1 LAKSGQIEL
10 PEKLVEVFSGEALY
24 RGAYG
29 GRGSAKCFGRGTKV
43 LRADASLVAVEDV
56 REGDCLLG
64 PDGRPR
70 RVCGLAQG
78 IAPLYRVTQ
87 KTGMSYVVNGDH
99 ILVLERSRHAAE
111 DFGSISLAGNPQR
124 VNGRYAGYDTGL
136 GYSLITAADY
146 AKKPE
151 RFKTQHFGFRRP
163 IVGMHKALTVDP
175 YFLGLWLGDGTAKA
189 SEITNPDPEII
200 SFIYAYAEEE
210 NWVVS
215 EMGNGRSA
223 SRFYIGS
230 EYSRAGSFVQQLRV
244 AGVFRNKHIPEEY
257 FGAST
262 EQRLALLAGL
272 VDTDGHVS
280 TGCIA
285 IAQSREA
292 MLDDI
297 IRLAHGLGFKA
308 SKRYTP
314 VPLNGKIC
322 AAWKCQI
329 GGDIDR
335 LPLRV
340 ARKRDAARVVKN
352 KDWRRTRV
360 DIEEI
365 GVGAYFGF
373 ELDGDHLFMLA
384 DGTVTHNSRSFA
396 KMAAV
401 HGLRC
406 ALAKESGVIVCGR
419 EFQNSLDESSMAE
432 VKQAIE
438 TEPWLRD
445 NYEIGEKFIRTRDG
459 RIDFSFV
466 GLRRNIESVKST
478 ARIRLLWVDE
488 AEPVS
493 EMAWQKAI
501 PTVREENAEIWVTWN
516 PERRASATNQRF
528 RVNPP
533 ENSKIVE
540 LNWRDNAW
548 FPSTLDQIRRED
560 EAKRPEQYPHIWEGE
575 YAIAHAGAYYAKF
588 LSDASQEG
596 RIGRV
601 TRDPLMAVRAYCDLG
616 GTGARSDAFAMW
628 VCQFVGREVRVLD
641 YYEAV
646 GQSLG
651 VHVDWLR
658 ERGWGKAQIFLPMT
672 ARPMTGFM
680 TCRSRVLL
688 GRPGSTSR

>member
-1 LAKSGQIEL
+1 MTAGRIEL
-10 PEKLVEVFSGEALY
+10 PEKLIPVFSGEALY

-29 GRGSAKCFGRGTKV
+29 GRGSAK
-43 LRADASLVAVEDV
+43 
-56 REGDCLLG
+56 
-64 PDGRPR
+64 
-70 RVCGLAQG
+70 
-78 IAPLYRVTQ
+78 
-87 KTGMSYVVNGDH
+87 
-99 ILVLERSRHAAE
+99 
-111 DFGSISLAGNPQR
+111 
-124 VNGRYAGYDTGL
+124 
-136 GYSLITAADY
+136 
-146 AKKPE
+146 
-151 RFKTQHFGFRRP
+151 
-163 IVGMHKALTVDP
+163 
-175 YFLGLWLGDGTAKA
+175 
-189 SEITNPDPEII
+189 
-200 SFIYAYAEEE
+200 
-210 NWVVS
+210 
-215 EMGNGRSA
+215 
-223 SRFYIGS
+223 
-230 EYSRAGSFVQQLRV
+230 
-244 AGVFRNKHIPEEY
+244 
-257 FGAST
+257 
-262 EQRLALLAGL
+262 
-272 VDTDGHVS
+272 
-280 TGCIA
+280 
-285 IAQSREA
+285 
-292 MLDDI
+292 
-297 IRLAHGLGFKA
+297 
-308 SKRYTP
+308 
-314 VPLNGKIC
+314 
-322 AAWKCQI
+322 
-329 GGDIDR
+329 
-335 LPLRV
+335 
-340 ARKRDAARVVKN
+340 
-352 KDWRRTRV
+352 
-360 DIEEI
+360 
-365 GVGAYFGF
+365 
-373 ELDGDHLFMLA
+373 
-384 DGTVTHNSRSFA
+384 SRSFA

-438 TEPWLRD
+438 TEPWLAA

-601 TRDPLMAVRAYCDLG
+601 TKDPLLAVRAYCDLG

-658 ERGWGKAQIFLPMT
+658 ERGWGKAQIFLPHDGAT
-672 ARPMTGFM
+672 HDRVYDVSFESAFRAAGFNVEVIPNQGRGAARARIEAARRLFPAVWFNAETTEAGRDALGWYHEK
-680 TCRSRVLL
+680 RSDDWREVGLGPEHDFSSHGSDAFGL
-688 GRPGSTSR
+688 MAVAYETPAGRPKAIRYPQLGIV

>member
-1 LAKSGQIEL
+1 MTAGRIEL
-10 PEKLVEVFSGEALY
+10 PEKLIPVFSGEALY

-29 GRGSAKCFGRGTKV
+29 GRGSAK
-43 LRADASLVAVEDV
+43 
-56 REGDCLLG
+56 
-64 PDGRPR
+64 
-70 RVCGLAQG
+70 
-78 IAPLYRVTQ
+78 
-87 KTGMSYVVNGDH
+87 
-99 ILVLERSRHAAE
+99 
-111 DFGSISLAGNPQR
+111 
-124 VNGRYAGYDTGL
+124 
-136 GYSLITAADY
+136 
-146 AKKPE
+146 
-151 RFKTQHFGFRRP
+151 
-163 IVGMHKALTVDP
+163 
-175 YFLGLWLGDGTAKA
+175 
-189 SEITNPDPEII
+189 
-200 SFIYAYAEEE
+200 
-210 NWVVS
+210 
-215 EMGNGRSA
+215 
-223 SRFYIGS
+223 
-230 EYSRAGSFVQQLRV
+230 
-244 AGVFRNKHIPEEY
+244 
-257 FGAST
+257 
-262 EQRLALLAGL
+262 
-272 VDTDGHVS
+272 
-280 TGCIA
+280 
-285 IAQSREA
+285 
-292 MLDDI
+292 
-297 IRLAHGLGFKA
+297 
-308 SKRYTP
+308 
-314 VPLNGKIC
+314 
-322 AAWKCQI
+322 
-329 GGDIDR
+329 
-335 LPLRV
+335 
-340 ARKRDAARVVKN
+340 
-352 KDWRRTRV
+352 
-360 DIEEI
+360 
-365 GVGAYFGF
+365 
-373 ELDGDHLFMLA
+373 
-384 DGTVTHNSRSFA
+384 SRSFA

-438 TEPWLRD
+438 TEPWLAA

-601 TRDPLMAVRAYCDLG
+601 TKDPLMAVRAYCDLG

-658 ERGWGKAQIFLPMT
+658 ERGWGKAQIFLPHDGAT
-672 ARPMTGFM
+672 HDRVYDVSFESAFRAAGFNVEVIPNQGRGAARARIEAARRLFPAVWFNAETTEAGRDALGWYHEK
-680 TCRSRVLL
+680 RSDDWREVGLGPEHDFSSHGSDAFGL
-688 GRPGSTSR
+688 MAVAYETPAGRPKAIRYPQLGIV

>member
-1 LAKSGQIEL
+1 MTAGRIEL
-10 PEKLVEVFSGEALY
+10 PEKLIPVFSGEALY

-29 GRGSAKCFGRGTKV
+29 GRGSAK
-43 LRADASLVAVEDV
+43 
-56 REGDCLLG
+56 
-64 PDGRPR
+64 
-70 RVCGLAQG
+70 
-78 IAPLYRVTQ
+78 
-87 KTGMSYVVNGDH
+87 
-99 ILVLERSRHAAE
+99 
-111 DFGSISLAGNPQR
+111 
-124 VNGRYAGYDTGL
+124 
-136 GYSLITAADY
+136 
-146 AKKPE
+146 
-151 RFKTQHFGFRRP
+151 
-163 IVGMHKALTVDP
+163 
-175 YFLGLWLGDGTAKA
+175 
-189 SEITNPDPEII
+189 
-200 SFIYAYAEEE
+200 
-210 NWVVS
+210 
-215 EMGNGRSA
+215 
-223 SRFYIGS
+223 
-230 EYSRAGSFVQQLRV
+230 
-244 AGVFRNKHIPEEY
+244 
-257 FGAST
+257 
-262 EQRLALLAGL
+262 
-272 VDTDGHVS
+272 
-280 TGCIA
+280 
-285 IAQSREA
+285 
-292 MLDDI
+292 
-297 IRLAHGLGFKA
+297 
-308 SKRYTP
+308 
-314 VPLNGKIC
+314 
-322 AAWKCQI
+322 
-329 GGDIDR
+329 
-335 LPLRV
+335 
-340 ARKRDAARVVKN
+340 
-352 KDWRRTRV
+352 
-360 DIEEI
+360 
-365 GVGAYFGF
+365 
-373 ELDGDHLFMLA
+373 
-384 DGTVTHNSRSFA
+384 SRSFA

-406 ALAKESGVIVCGR
+406 ALAQESGVIVCGR

-601 TRDPLMAVRAYCDLG
+601 TKDPLLAVRAYCDLG

-658 ERGWGKAQIFLPMT
+658 ERGWGKAQIFLPHDGAT
-672 ARPMTGFM
+672 HDRVYDVSFESAFRAAGFNVEVIPNQGRGAAKARIEAARRLFPAVWFNAETTEAGRDALGWYHEK
-680 TCRSRVLL
+680 RSDDWREVGLGPEHDFSSHGSDAFGL
-688 GRPGSTSR
+688 MAVAYETPAGRPKAIRYPQLGIV

>member
-1 LAKSGQIEL
+1 MTAGRIEL
-10 PEKLVEVFSGEALY
+10 PEKLIPVFSGEALY

-29 GRGSAKCFGRGTKV
+29 GRGS
-43 LRADASLVAVEDV
+43 
-56 REGDCLLG
+56 
-64 PDGRPR
+64 
-70 RVCGLAQG
+70 
-78 IAPLYRVTQ
+78 
-87 KTGMSYVVNGDH
+87 
-99 ILVLERSRHAAE
+99 
-111 DFGSISLAGNPQR
+111 
-124 VNGRYAGYDTGL
+124 
-136 GYSLITAADY
+136 
-146 AKKPE
+146 
-151 RFKTQHFGFRRP
+151 
-163 IVGMHKALTVDP
+163 
-175 YFLGLWLGDGTAKA
+175 
-189 SEITNPDPEII
+189 
-200 SFIYAYAEEE
+200 
-210 NWVVS
+210 
-215 EMGNGRSA
+215 
-223 SRFYIGS
+223 
-230 EYSRAGSFVQQLRV
+230 
-244 AGVFRNKHIPEEY
+244 
-257 FGAST
+257 
-262 EQRLALLAGL
+262 
-272 VDTDGHVS
+272 
-280 TGCIA
+280 
-285 IAQSREA
+285 
-292 MLDDI
+292 
-297 IRLAHGLGFKA
+297 
-308 SKRYTP
+308 SK
-314 VPLNGKIC
+314 
-322 AAWKCQI
+322 
-329 GGDIDR
+329 
-335 LPLRV
+335 
-340 ARKRDAARVVKN
+340 
-352 KDWRRTRV
+352 
-360 DIEEI
+360 
-365 GVGAYFGF
+365 
-373 ELDGDHLFMLA
+373 
-384 DGTVTHNSRSFA
+384 SRSFA

-406 ALAKESGVIVCGR
+406 ALAGESGVIVCGR

-438 TEPWLRD
+438 TEPWLAA
-445 NYEIGEKFIRTRDG
+445 NYEVGEKFIRTRDG

-533 ENSKIVE
+533 ENSKIIE

-658 ERGWGKAQIFLPMT
+658 ERGWGKAQIFLPHDGAT
-672 ARPMTGFM
+672 HDRVYDVSFESAFRAAGFSVEVIPNQGRGAARARIEALRRLFPSLWFNADTTEAGRDALGWYHER
-680 TCRSRVLL
+680 RSEDVRDVGLGPEHDWASHSADAAGL
-688 GRPGSTSR
+688 MAVAYETPAGRPKAIKYPQLGIV

>member
-1 LAKSGQIEL
+1 MTAGRIEL
-10 PEKLVEVFSGEALY
+10 PEKLIPVFSGEALY

-29 GRGSAKCFGRGTKV
+29 GRGSAK
-43 LRADASLVAVEDV
+43 
-56 REGDCLLG
+56 
-64 PDGRPR
+64 
-70 RVCGLAQG
+70 
-78 IAPLYRVTQ
+78 
-87 KTGMSYVVNGDH
+87 
-99 ILVLERSRHAAE
+99 
-111 DFGSISLAGNPQR
+111 
-124 VNGRYAGYDTGL
+124 
-136 GYSLITAADY
+136 
-146 AKKPE
+146 
-151 RFKTQHFGFRRP
+151 
-163 IVGMHKALTVDP
+163 
-175 YFLGLWLGDGTAKA
+175 
-189 SEITNPDPEII
+189 
-200 SFIYAYAEEE
+200 
-210 NWVVS
+210 
-215 EMGNGRSA
+215 
-223 SRFYIGS
+223 
-230 EYSRAGSFVQQLRV
+230 
-244 AGVFRNKHIPEEY
+244 
-257 FGAST
+257 
-262 EQRLALLAGL
+262 
-272 VDTDGHVS
+272 
-280 TGCIA
+280 
-285 IAQSREA
+285 
-292 MLDDI
+292 
-297 IRLAHGLGFKA
+297 
-308 SKRYTP
+308 
-314 VPLNGKIC
+314 
-322 AAWKCQI
+322 
-329 GGDIDR
+329 
-335 LPLRV
+335 
-340 ARKRDAARVVKN
+340 
-352 KDWRRTRV
+352 
-360 DIEEI
+360 
-365 GVGAYFGF
+365 
-373 ELDGDHLFMLA
+373 
-384 DGTVTHNSRSFA
+384 SRSFA

-438 TEPWLRD
+438 TEPWLAA

-628 VCQFVGREVRVLD
+628 ICQFVGREVRVLD
-641 YYEAV
+641 YYEMV

-658 ERGWGKAQIFLPMT
+658 ERGWGKAQIFLPHDGAT
-672 ARPMTGFM
+672 HDRVYDVSFESAFRAAGFSVEVIPNQGRGAAKARIEAARRLFPAVWFNAETTEAGRDALGWYHEK
-680 TCRSRVLL
+680 RSDDWREVGLGPEHDFSSHGSDAFGL
-688 GRPGSTSR
+688 MAVAYETPTGRPKAIKYPQLGIV

>member
-1 LAKSGQIEL
+1 MTAGRIEL
-10 PEKLVEVFSGEALY
+10 PEKLIPVFSGEALY

-29 GRGSAKCFGRGTKV
+29 GRGSAK
-43 LRADASLVAVEDV
+43 
-56 REGDCLLG
+56 
-64 PDGRPR
+64 
-70 RVCGLAQG
+70 
-78 IAPLYRVTQ
+78 
-87 KTGMSYVVNGDH
+87 
-99 ILVLERSRHAAE
+99 
-111 DFGSISLAGNPQR
+111 
-124 VNGRYAGYDTGL
+124 
-136 GYSLITAADY
+136 
-146 AKKPE
+146 
-151 RFKTQHFGFRRP
+151 
-163 IVGMHKALTVDP
+163 
-175 YFLGLWLGDGTAKA
+175 
-189 SEITNPDPEII
+189 
-200 SFIYAYAEEE
+200 
-210 NWVVS
+210 
-215 EMGNGRSA
+215 
-223 SRFYIGS
+223 
-230 EYSRAGSFVQQLRV
+230 
-244 AGVFRNKHIPEEY
+244 
-257 FGAST
+257 
-262 EQRLALLAGL
+262 
-272 VDTDGHVS
+272 
-280 TGCIA
+280 
-285 IAQSREA
+285 
-292 MLDDI
+292 
-297 IRLAHGLGFKA
+297 
-308 SKRYTP
+308 
-314 VPLNGKIC
+314 
-322 AAWKCQI
+322 
-329 GGDIDR
+329 
-335 LPLRV
+335 
-340 ARKRDAARVVKN
+340 
-352 KDWRRTRV
+352 
-360 DIEEI
+360 
-365 GVGAYFGF
+365 
-373 ELDGDHLFMLA
+373 
-384 DGTVTHNSRSFA
+384 SRSFA

-438 TEPWLRD
+438 TEPWLAA

-658 ERGWGKAQIFLPMT
+658 ERGWGKAQIFLPHDGAT
-672 ARPMTGFM
+672 HDRVYDVSFESAFRAAGFSVEVIPNQGRGAAKARIEAARRLFPAVWFNAETTEAGRDALGWYHEK
-680 TCRSRVLL
+680 RSDDWREVGLGPEHDFSSHGSDAFGL
-688 GRPGSTSR
+688 MAVAYETPAGRPKAIKYPQLGIV